1 MIIRFSIQHGQTCL
15 STAWRERGD
24 PSFIWRR
31 LSGFLR
37 FAIAEMCCIGY
48 RYTVQ
53 EQFLNT
59 YTGRLEEW
67 IILCCF
73 IRCITTE
80 CAIDLGSAWLN
91 LLQLHPLKKC
101 NIEERT
107 IIVSLRDTL
116 PNENFIA
123 VK

>member
-1 MIIRFSIQHGQTCL
+1 MQDKTRQDEMKNMLTNQTCCW
-15 STAWRERGD
+15 SKTI
-24 PSFIWRR
+24 SK
-31 LSGFLR
+31 
-37 FAIAEMCCIGY
+37 
-48 RYTVQ
+48 
-53 EQFLNT
+53 